1 MTLISRRECHIIGV
15 KNEDL
20 NKIVEEIKA
29 FLKKE
34 KIPEEYVINVYKD
47 YVACCGFLPMGVVI
61 EIEGPE
67 KQPIENLDLKIY
79 AKIIEICERENIEY
93 HECKPLSVVQ

>member
-1 MTLISRRECHIIGV
+1 M
-15 KNEDL
+15 
-20 NKIVEEIKA
+20 VEEIKA

-67 KQPIENLDLKIY
+67 KQPIEDLDLKIY
-79 AKIIEICERENIEY
+79 AKIIEICEREDIEY
-93 HECKPLSVVQ
+93 HECKPLSVI